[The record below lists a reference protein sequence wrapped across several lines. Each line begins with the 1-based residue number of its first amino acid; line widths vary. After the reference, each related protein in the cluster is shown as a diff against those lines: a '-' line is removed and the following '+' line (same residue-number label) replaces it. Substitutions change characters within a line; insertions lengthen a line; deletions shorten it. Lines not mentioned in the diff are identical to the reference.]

1 MTTTANAQQIPIR
14 LVGSSVFGRYPTISS
29 ERTYNMFIS
38 SSGDGGE
45 EWLVNFPGYAARNT
59 LVTGATVGRGLFH
72 SVRGDFLLAVVGSAV
87 IRINTVS
94 SAAITVGSIST
105 SEGEVSIDENLNSQ
119 ICIVDGL
126 HAYIYNYATGNVAQ
140 VTFTGNPSGVV
151 LNMPNYVT
159 FQNTYFIFGN
169 GEQVPSGST
178 WFIYN
183 SGYDP
188 NDGSTAQTLS
198 YVQSL
203 ALQTKP
209 DYAIAAL
216 RVPSS
221 ANTLILFGTT
231 VAEIWSQVP
240 TTAVYQRNQSVNID
254 YGCVSVSTI
263 ASSDNVVAWLAINEK
278 SSPSIMVMS
287 GGQAQRISSDGIDFL
302 MDEINHPEQST
313 GMFFRQDG
321 HLFYQLTFFNA
332 ADNLTIIYDFTTQKF
347 FDLTDWNNSY
357 HPARQVAY
365 YNGQMYFVSL
375 KDANLYEFGSDL
387 TTYNIIDGLADYDIP
402 RVRISDTF
410 RLPTPDKFRVNLF
423 TFVVES
429 GTTTGVSDRTQC
441 EGYVLNEDGRIIY
454 TEDDLPILT
463 EQGSCQVFKPRI
475 DLTISKN
482 GGITW
487 SNTVPYTMHNTANY
501 RAQPR
506 FDRLGFCNQITFQM
520 RIWNW
525 GRSVIKNAMIEVGQ

>member
-1 MTTTANAQQIPIR
+1 MTKTANSQEIPIK

-188 NDGSTAQTLS
+188 NDGLTAQTLS

-332 ADNLTIIYDFTTQKF
+332 TDNLTIIYDFTTQKF

-387 TTYNIIDGLADYDIP
+387 TTYNIIDGLVDYDIP

-429 GTTTGVSDRTQC
+429 GTTTGVSDRAQC